1 MAFSSKQHDSDQQ
14 LAIQLASDDESN
26 GSFRNDFSLE
36 ESTDDF
42 EYDEPYIR
50 YADVHF
56 PSQTQA

>member
-1 MAFSSKQHDSDQQ
+1 MTFSSKQHDSDQQ

-26 GSFRNDFSLE
+26 GSFRNDSSLE

-50 YADVHF
+50 YADFHF

>member
-1 MAFSSKQHDSDQQ
+1 MAFSSKQYDSDQQ

-42 EYDEPYIR
+42 EYDETYIR